1 MCGSGFLAREKA
13 GTFHDDIDVQFFPWK
28 VFRITVADHTNP
40 VAIDNQIIPV
50 NGHVSRKFA
59 MSGIV
64 LGQES
69 NSVDT
74 ARIVDGN
81 NFNIMMLAVFI
92 MSALEDAVAMAVDC
106 LAGYLYTAKMD
117 NEKFPKA
124 SKLSDINI
132 DRLSDE
138 LGITGAYTDAFTNMV
153 SVDVKAYAKEHFDKS
168 VRKTLTIP
176 AWLNTA
182 AQEEGINFSKTL
194 QEALMSKL
202 KAH

>member
-1 MCGSGFLAREKA
+1 MLSIYPACFFKEDNGYSVIFPDLNYLATQ
-13 GTFHDDIDVQFFPWK
+13 G
-28 VFRITVADHTNP
+28 
-40 VAIDNQIIPV
+40 
-50 NGHVSRKFA
+50 
-59 MSGIV
+59 
-64 LGQES
+64 
-69 NSVDT
+69 DT
-74 ARIVDGN
+74 
-81 NFNIMMLAVFI
+81 
-92 MSALEDAVAMAVDC
+92 LEDAVTMAVDC
-106 LAGYLYTAKMD
+106 LAGYLYTAKMY

-138 LGITGAYTDAFTNMV
+138 LDITGTYTDAFTNMV